1 MQEYIEKRGLKP
13 TDFVLC
19 HGPSRMPYSTRQ
31 IRRIAKDVARKAD
44 FDDFHIHMLR
54 HSVARWLLSKNYSI
68 NFVKRFLRHRNIK
81 MTVDLYGNFD
91 IEDMLRIVSTGEKPV
106 LVLK

>member
-1 MQEYIEKRGLKP
+1 MGLAG
-13 TDFVLC
+13 C
-19 HGPSRMPYSTRQ
+19 
-31 IRRIAKDVARKAD
+31 RILLGRFGVSQKTLPGRL
-44 FDDFHIHMLR
+44 ILMISIYTLR